1 MSRARGVLA
10 RVKRT
15 LVLASLLAACGARPA
30 GPASHTPLARK
41 LVVVSVDGL
50 MPDAYLDPDAHG
62 LAVPTFRA
70 LVAGGASARVH
81 GVMPTVTYP
90 SHTTIVTGVPPRV
103 HGIVSNEPL
112 DPLGKN
118 HDGWR
123 WYAEDIAVPTIYQ
136 QVEAHHGTAAL
147 IVWPVTVGA
156 RVSVLVPEYWRAG
169 GPDDQK
175 LLRALSTPGLL
186 DEVEKAAP
194 DLWKHLTPPDIE
206 DESQFAIA
214 RYVLSTRDPDLT
226 LVHAFGLDDAQHA
239 HGPWSPEA
247 KATIE
252 AVDHQLGLLLDE
264 LRRSP
269 DWPRTTFVLVS
280 DHGFRAIQHHLKL
293 GALFAA
299 HGLIE
304 TDDAGAPTKAH
315 VAAIASGGTAYVYVL
330 DAARAA
336 DVDAAIADL
345 GDHVARRI
353 AHDYLV
359 AMGGDPNATFA
370 LVAAPDS
377 AFTLERTGAPVSD
390 LDATAGT
397 HGWPPD
403 DPEMAASFV
412 AFGPGVPHVSLG
424 TIEMIDEAPT
434 FARWLGVPLPDATG
448 KPIPALLRWEN

>member
-1 MSRARGVLA
+1 MSRGRGVLA

-15 LVLASLLAACGARPA
+15 LVLASLFAACGAHPA
-30 GPASHTPLARK
+30 APGAHGHLARK
-41 LVVVSVDGL
+41 LVVVSIDGL

-62 LAVPTFRA
+62 LAVPTFRK

-123 WYAEDIAVPTIYQ
+123 WYAEDIKVPTLYS
-136 QVEAHHGTAAL
+136 QVEAQHGTAAL

-156 RVSVLVPEYWRAG
+156 KVSVLVPEYWRAG

-175 LLRALSTPGLL
+175 LLRALSTPGVLA
-186 DEVEKAAP
+186 ETEQTAP

-214 RYVLSTRDPDLT
+214 RYVLAHRDPDLT
-226 LVHAFGLDDAQHA
+226 LVHAFHLDDMQHA

-252 AVDHQLGLLLDE
+252 AADRQLGVLLDD
-264 LRRSP
+264 LQQSP
-269 DWPRTTFVLVS
+269 DWPRTTFVVVS
-280 DHGFRAIQHHLKL
+280 DHGFRAIAHHLRL
-293 GALFAA
+293 GAAFAA

-304 TDDAGAPTKAH
+304 TDKDGAPKSAA
-315 VAAIASGGTAYVYVL
+315 VGAIASGGTAYVYVL
-330 DAARAA
+330 DAARQA

-345 GDHVARRI
+345 GDHVVKRI
-353 AHDYLV
+353 SHDELV
-359 AMGGDPNATFA
+359 AMGGDPDASFA
-370 LVAAPDS
+370 LVAATDS
-377 AFTLERTGAPVSD
+377 AFTLERTGTPVGD

-403 DPEMAASFV
+403 DPDMAASFV

-448 KPIPALLRWEN
+448 KPIAALAR